1 MTQEKRILNYGH
13 GFRILL
19 KLICFFARMTF
30 IIIPDG

>member
-19 KLICFFARMTF
+19 KLICFFARMGF
-30 IIIPDG
+30 AIIPDG